1 MVGTVRA
8 TSVFCWDA
16 LKTWDKESQEEGA
29 DDYNLAKDYR
39 YIRLSVDEEQLS
51 DTFMLNELV
60 ILDKDGN
67 WMKPVNASEYKI
79 CLMSRIVLSRRVIC
93 RRLSGKLKKLEKP

>member
-1 MVGTVRA
+1 MIII
-8 TSVFCWDA
+8 W
-16 LKTWDKESQEEGA
+16 Q
-29 DDYNLAKDYR
+29 KDYR

-67 WMKPVNASEYKI
+67 WMKPVNASEYKNLFDEQD
-79 CLMSRIVLSRRVIC
+79 CFEPQSDLPETVW
-93 RRLSGKLKKLEKP
+93 KAEKLEKP